1 MEVLEKTDIMYL
13 KIKTNED
20 LTFMALDIM
29 HFVEVV
35 TVNEHNISR
44 QKYWTWQFNNLTW
57 QRSPKASRSES
68 QRSHYKYVSLTSL
81 VLLTQSDC
89 WLGEFFR
96 KCEAFETYRLKYCLV
111 LYFVLR
117 GRVYLPWI
125 EVILNV
131 IWRSWESQDFNRC
144 DGFTLFLQYT
154 WTKKYRFIHE
164 LQLCLVGIMC
174 YEIYFRYLS
183 VLVF

>member
-1 MEVLEKTDIMYL
+1 M
-13 KIKTNED
+13 
-20 LTFMALDIM
+20 
-29 HFVEVV
+29 
-35 TVNEHNISR
+35 
-44 QKYWTWQFNNLTW
+44 KY
-57 QRSPKASRSES
+57 
-68 QRSHYKYVSLTSL
+68 
-81 VLLTQSDC
+81 
-89 WLGEFFR
+89 G
-96 KCEAFETYRLKYCLV
+96 LV

-164 LQLCLVGIMC
+164 LQLCLVGIMLWDLFQVPFSTC
-174 YEIYFRYLS
+174 LLMGYVGRHLESLSNSSVSPNSFSHIPIAQFCFPSVWSGNDSTSRSPNILYWALYETFY
-183 VLVF
+183 VLQYR